1 MGMVYIERLAPPHSF
16 PVEFIVQHGK
26 VTTDTILSNRE
37 VMRMETERKH
47 CFASIGLLSSWRIS
61 EILEASETDRRL
73 ARTETCQVLG

>member
-16 PVEFIVQHGK
+16 PAEFIVQHGK

-47 CFASIGLLSSWRIS
+47 CFVSIGLLSSWRIS
-61 EILEASETDRRL
+61 EILEASETDGRL
-73 ARTETCQVLG
+73 ARTETYQVLG